1 MRKIVKGRE
10 PDAFKRWRRQNPE
23 KQYQDLTH
31 NERQPVR
38 EACAKEQ
45 RHLCAYCCSRID
57 INNTHTVRI
66 DHVKPQSRFP
76 RDSLNYQNMVVSCS
90 TPNQCDIAK
99 DNHIID
105 LTPFMQECESELNFT
120 LSGRV
125 RGHTDRSERLIETVN
140 LGSNEDD
147 NEALINKRRCAI
159 DAVLWKNGIDPEE
172 GIEDDD
178 LIDLLVD
185 ELRSDTDDKM
195 EPFAPVLVN
204 ILHQWRR

>member
-1 MRKIVKGRE
+1 MRRIAKGSE
-10 PDAFKRWRRQNPE
+10 PEELTRWRRKNPG
-23 KQYQDLTH
+23 KRYQHLKPND
-31 NERQPVR
+31 RKPIR

-45 RHLCAYCCSRID
+45 RHLCVYCCSRID

-76 RDSLNYQNMVVSCS
+76 GDSLNYQNMVVSCS

-105 LTPFMQECESELNFT
+105 LTPFMQECESELNFM

-125 RGHTDRSERLIETVN
+125 GGHTDRAERLIETVN

-159 DAVLWKNGIDPEE
+159 YAVLWKNGIDPEE

-185 ELRSDTDDKM
+185 ELGSDTDDKM
-195 EPFAPVLVN
+195 EPFGHL
-204 ILHQWRR
+204 